1 MSTMMTKEPG
11 ATGSPPADGAAQE
24 SPLRR
29 YCFNAERVVE
39 TTESAQ
45 LSEIATS
52 EEEAWDKAQAQLDDG
67 DVDWDEEESNEGEA
81 DLSLASTERLTDEEI
96 EEYLEE
102 LRVEGE
108 AVSAAEQGASR
119 SKERPHSPGITASD
133 GQRRGAGWPDRRA

>member
-119 SKERPHSPGITASD
+119 RRNVRTLLASLRATASE
-133 GQRRGAGWPDRRA
+133 RGAGWPDRRA